1 MMKEIARGSKFFCTH
16 QRKCIIHPYTA
27 IYNYLYSHT
36 KTVEPLLWHWN
47 ERIWKVL
54 WNTLAKS
61 KKTTISSQFEQILCF
76 GRVLN
81 NLEGTRRS
89 PSSLALIAQQDCL
102 GTSSAAPAVF
112 PSMWKAVSQC
122 SINKN
127 ILLLMESKGNSQS
140 PREEYE
146 NRCAICGCFMVM
158 LHVGWLITKDANV
171 EMSDCHIQ

>member
-1 MMKEIARGSKFFCTH
+1 MYYMLGQLRQDELAASAPTKEHVSYSHIR
-16 QRKCIIHPYTA
+16 PYITT
-27 IYNYLYSHT
+27 LYSHT

-47 ERIWKVL
+47 ERFYERCFENL

-61 KKTTISSQFEQILCF
+61 KKKTISSQFEQILCF
-76 GRVLN
+76 GRDLN

-102 GTSSAAPAVF
+102 DTSSAAPAVF
-112 PSMWKAVSQC
+112 PSMWKAVSQY
-122 SINKN
+122 SLSRN

-140 PREEYE
+140 LREEHE

-158 LHVGWLITKDANV
+158 LVD
-171 EMSDCHIQ
+171 

>member
-1 MMKEIARGSKFFCTH
+1 MLGQLRQDELAASAPTKEHVSYSHIR
-16 QRKCIIHPYTA
+16 PYITT
-27 IYNYLYSHT
+27 LYSHT

-47 ERIWKVL
+47 ERFYERCFENL

-61 KKTTISSQFEQILCF
+61 KKKTISSQFEQILCF
-76 GRVLN
+76 GRDLN

-102 GTSSAAPAVF
+102 DTSSAAPAVF
-112 PSMWKAVSQC
+112 PSMWKAVSQY
-122 SINKN
+122 SLSRN

-140 PREEYE
+140 LREEHE

-158 LHVGWLITKDANV
+158 LVD
-171 EMSDCHIQ
+171 